1 MHRLFVAIRPP
12 AATRAALLDMMGGVA
27 GARWQS
33 DDQLHLTL
41 RYVGEVDGHVAEDVA
56 AALDAVR
63 HPATAVRLA
72 GIGRFERHGR
82 IDSLWIGAGP
92 ADALAALHRK
102 IDRALVRI
110 GLPPEGRAYLPHV
123 TLARFGRDAG
133 PIGDFIAAG
142 PPAPPPFEAAD
153 FRLYESH
160 LGPDGATYAAVAR
173 YPLAGAALRD
183 PAGR

>member
-12 AATRAALLDMMGGVA
+12 ATTRAALLDMMGGVA
-27 GARWQS
+27 AARWQS

-41 RYVGEVDGHVAEDVA
+41 RYIGEVDTPVAEDVA
-56 AALDAVR
+56 AALVAIR
-63 HPATAVRLA
+63 HPPVAVTLG
-72 GIGRFERHGR
+72 GIGRFDRKGR

-123 TLARFGRDAG
+123 TLARFGREAG
-133 PIGDFIAAG
+133 LIGDFVAAA
-142 PPAPPPFEAAD
+142 PPAPPFEAGD

-160 LGPDGATYAAVAR
+160 LGPDGAAYAAVAR
-173 YPLAGAALRD
+173 YPLTRAGLRD